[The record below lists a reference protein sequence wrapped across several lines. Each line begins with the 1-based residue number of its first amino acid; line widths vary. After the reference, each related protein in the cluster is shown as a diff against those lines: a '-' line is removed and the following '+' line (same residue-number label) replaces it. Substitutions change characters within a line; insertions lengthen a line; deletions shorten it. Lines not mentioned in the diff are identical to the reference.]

1 MSWALLGGAGFYGL
15 QDQFTISA
23 DSVMEFEIDES
34 NRADLIRTEMKRP
47 IGLGGFAY
55 LDILPVDL
63 EVFGEISF
71 SSYEYQFRTFDATS
85 GGWLDTLSNS
95 IKFPWARYSY
105 GFTVRKPI
113 FKVPMFRINA
123 GAGIN
128 MAGVLPIIDEK
139 YIVDSWINQP
149 LNQSEDQQGV
159 FEGYLKDKIK
169 EEIKKKYAGAHVQ
182 IGVQF
187 KPLLIPFALYV
198 NARYTIFMS
207 DGVLLDKKGFLNLW
221 AGLAFHI

>member
-1 MSWALLGGAGFYGL
+1 MRKIILAITLLYSMSWALLGGAGFYGL

-113 FKVPMFRINA
+113 FKVRC
-123 GAGIN
+123 
-128 MAGVLPIIDEK
+128 
-139 YIVDSWINQP
+139 
-149 LNQSEDQQGV
+149 
-159 FEGYLKDKIK
+159 
-169 EEIKKKYAGAHVQ
+169 
-182 IGVQF
+182 
-187 KPLLIPFALYV
+187 FA
-198 NARYTIFMS
+198 
-207 DGVLLDKKGFLNLW
+207 
-221 AGLAFHI
+221 